1 MKATPNQLQDLL
13 ELNALDRQILKT
25 RSEVENLGK
34 DARYVKLQDELKA
47 SSSDFIA
54 ANNRID
60 GLKLELERLKVDV
73 ELVNKRIAKDQASL
87 RTTSVVKDAQG
98 LQHELKTLERRQ
110 GELEEQELAI
120 MEQQEEA
127 YASLSTVVS
136 ARTEIE
142 SSLKAVIE
150 ELNKSKAKLVSG
162 LELSTNS
169 RTQLTQRLPAE
180 LVEHYEV
187 KRKRGIPIGRLLH
200 SECGACRMSVSAT
213 NLATLLA
220 APVDELVYCPDCSA
234 ILVR

>member
-25 RSEVENLGK
+25 RAEAENLGK
-34 DARYVKLQDELKA
+34 DARYVKLQEDLKA
-47 SSSDFIA
+47 SSAEFIA

-60 GLKLELERLKVDV
+60 GLKLELQRMKVDV
-73 ELVNKRIAKDQASL
+73 DLVNKRIAKDQASL

-127 YASLSTVVS
+127 ENALKTVVS
-136 ARTEIE
+136 LRTEIE
-142 SSLKAVIE
+142 TELKAVIA
-150 ELNKSKAKLVSG
+150 ELNHEKAKLVSG
-162 LELSTNS
+162 LELSAGT
-169 RTQLTQRLPAE
+169 RKQLAERLPKE
-180 LVEHYEV
+180 LVEHYET

-200 SECGACRMSVSAT
+200 SECGACRMSISAT
-213 NLATLLA
+213 NLAVLVK
-220 APVDELVYCPDCSA
+220 APVDDLVYCPDCNA